1 MSAQWD
7 LTSYRSRVRGVVTGE
22 GGMLL
27 QAERRKIVTAA
38 PQGKQNKTK
47 QNNNK
52 QKNPKKTKT
61 HSPKTKNP
69 SRNKSRFRKKIYAR
83 QWTIIIIMHI

>member
-61 HSPKTKNP
+61 HSPKTKKTLLET
-69 SRNKSRFRKKIYAR
+69 RAGLEKKYMR
-83 QWTIIIIMHI
+83 GSGP